1 MENQALSSSSSST
14 PKSEILQSL
23 IEAMKESNEKET
35 RNTNLT
41 LGSPQDTSERRIE
54 IPSFRSVPVRR
65 GSEIM
70 KFYPPKSN
78 KIYSCPFCK
87 KGFSTPRALGGHQK
101 AHKQEL
107 EDFLGPAFLNP
118 YLNKPHIFLGVYST
132 YALSNEHHD
141 GITPEPFKPLFY
153 PSFNSGVTEGIAG
166 MNTST
171 NCSASNAPGPFPSNN
186 NMYPLIHRNI
196 FPFPPPR
203 TSRDL
208 VPQENVLSE
217 ENLISKIG
225 MKNVVETDDDEDQQE
240 EGTFKSRGIDLSLSL

>member
-23 IEAMKESNEKET
+23 IETMKESNEKET

-41 LGSPQDTSERRIE
+41 LGSPPDATSERRIE

-118 YLNKPHIFLGVYST
+118 YLNKPHIFLGGYST

-141 GITPEPFKPLFY
+141 GITPEPFKSLFY

-166 MNTST
+166 M
-171 NCSASNAPGPFPSNN
+171 
-186 NMYPLIHRNI
+186 YPLIHKNI
-196 FPFPPPR
+196 FPFLHPR

-240 EGTFKSRGIDLSLSL
+240 EGTFKSGGIDLSLSL